1 MNPIEKM
8 VRTLAIRKCK
18 EKGIKFG
25 FVGKEGIGNG
35 RSKLTIEVIAKETDI
50 DVVFSYVFEF
60 VKEYYNGSD

>member
-8 VRTLAIRKCK
+8 VRDLAIKKCR

-25 FVGKEGIGNG
+25 SVGKEGVGNG

-50 DVVFSYVFEF
+50 DAVFSYIFEF
-60 VKEYYNGSD
+60 MKEYYNGSD